1 MQPRLSRS
9 SWRDFASIHLLR
21 LFLLLLERF
30 SLLAHFSSCNIPAV
44 GIELALSSHCSRSD
58 PPLSRQRVALAHLD
72 SLPSH
77 DLMILTDGFVP
88 FPFGK
93 GNSGVFANCSFCGT
107 EATLLFLA
115 GLVCSSFP
123 LKSGPALELLAPR
136 ENGNLM
142 PLWQVQLLKNTRQK
156 TKNLY
161 NRLCRL
167 YKFLNNKQQ
176 DCFYTVHIHKHFTRK
191 T

>member
-1 MQPRLSRS
+1 MEPRLSRS
-9 SWRDFASIHLLR
+9 SWRDFASIYPLR
-21 LFLLLLERF
+21 LFLLLLGRF
-30 SLLAHFSSCNIPAV
+30 SLLAHFPSCNPSAF
-44 GIELALSSHCSRSD
+44 GIELTLFSHCSRSD
-58 PPLSRQRVALAHLD
+58 APLSRQRVALAHFD

-77 DLMILTDGFVP
+77 DLMIFTDGFIP

-93 GNSGVFANCSFCGT
+93 RNSGILADCSFCGT
-107 EATLLFLA
+107 EATLSFLA

-123 LKSGPALELLAPR
+123 LKPGPALGLLAPWA
-136 ENGNLM
+136 NGNLM
-142 PLWQVQLLKNTRQK
+142 PLLQVQLLKNTRQK

-161 NRLCRL
+161 NRLCKL